1 MYLAGAALTV
11 IKAYSRYKAVWGGGT
26 AAGRALGAE
35 ARDRLGAAEGAARRG
50 RERLRGAC
58 VADLQRARASVAD
71 FRRRIARPV
80 AGPEYIEALANSM
93 DAGEGAIAEA
103 RARLRRGL
111 AELAREEEALARELA
126 PAVAALDAPE
136 LRSRARGDAPPAESR
151 PPQRRGPG
159 KPGAPRPPL
168 ETHPLPEAPEGRVAQ
183 VKRFEAF
190 EQRHGGRLGGW
201 GEGEQA
207 AFLRAWRVGRGDPAR
222 VVPLATRDLLGARSA
237 EEVAAHAEW
246 WAERE
251 ALYAAQKAAVAR
263 WRRDREEEAARARA
277 ESAADVVDPAA
288 AQALARSEKA
298 AARRQ
303 AAARKNRT
311 ALEEWKNQKEEQA
324 RAEAEA
330 RAEALS
336 RRKAER
342 QAALRARKRQA
353 EVLRAEEERRRSLQE
368 AAGPPAKPP
377 PTEAELERQQK
388 KRAALAALWSRDRE
402 RVERKRSVK
411 GKREKDLE
419 RRKQRQEQIAREV
432 SLKFEARVARDV
444 ARLEKPTA
452 ALAERQR
459 QEKEQRGLFE
469 QASGFV
475 SRMPSRIKPAWREGI

>member
-1 MYLAGAALTV
+1 
-11 IKAYSRYKAVWGGGT
+11 
-26 AAGRALGAE
+26 
-35 ARDRLGAAEGAARRG
+35 
-50 RERLRGAC
+50 

-330 RAEALS
+330 RVEALS

>member
-1 MYLAGAALTV
+1 M
-11 IKAYSRYKAVWGGGT
+11 
-26 AAGRALGAE
+26 
-35 ARDRLGAAEGAARRG
+35 
-50 RERLRGAC
+50 
-58 VADLQRARASVAD
+58 
-71 FRRRIARPV
+71 
-80 AGPEYIEALANSM
+80 
-93 DAGEGAIAEA
+93 
-103 RARLRRGL
+103 
-111 AELAREEEALARELA
+111 
-126 PAVAALDAPE
+126 
-136 LRSRARGDAPPAESR
+136 
-151 PPQRRGPG
+151 
-159 KPGAPRPPL
+159 
-168 ETHPLPEAPEGRVAQ
+168 
-183 VKRFEAF
+183 
-190 EQRHGGRLGGW
+190 
-201 GEGEQA
+201 
-207 AFLRAWRVGRGDPAR
+207 
-222 VVPLATRDLLGARSA
+222 
-237 EEVAAHAEW
+237 
-246 WAERE
+246 
-251 ALYAAQKAAVAR
+251 
-263 WRRDREEEAARARA
+263 
-277 ESAADVVDPAA
+277 VDPAA

-402 RVERKRSVK
+402 RVERKRSEN

-432 SLKFEARVARDV
+432 SLKFEARVARDM

-459 QEKEQRGLFE
+459 QEEQRGLFE